1 MILKN
6 NNKNQ
11 MGKLMNS
18 IKKNKTKPIYWI
30 IIKDFN
36 ISKIEKQKY
45 FLRKMK
51 ILN

>member
-6 NNKNQ
+6 NNNQ

-18 IKKNKTKPIYWI
+18 IKKNKTNPIYWI

-36 ISKIEKQKY
+36 FSKIEKQKY